1 MSKEEQLQLLR
12 TIFWDY
18 NPPETDLLEVV
29 TGFSKEGLIPRENI
43 FVRMLERLGWHE
55 ILEIIDVQTVKEL
68 LTPSVISR
76 IRQPELRER
85 YEFIR
90 SVLSGSPLSFTG
102 WGDEYYQRIK
112 HTLFSDRWYR
122 TQQTVL

>member
-90 SVLSGSPLSFTG
+90 SVLSGSPLSFIG

>member
-12 TIFWDY
+12 TTFWDY

>member
-43 FVRMLERLGWHE
+43 FVRMLERLGLHE

>member
-12 TIFWDY
+12 TTFWDY

-90 SVLSGSPLSFTG
+90 SVLSGSPLSFAG

>member
-12 TIFWDY
+12 TTFWDY

-29 TGFSKEGLIPRENI
+29 TGFSIEGLIPRENI
-43 FVRMLERLGWHE
+43 FVRMLERLGLHE